1 MFAGFG
7 GSPSANNREA
17 LIAQKQQVRAQLEQ
31 IQRQLAQA
39 RTEAARRKVAQ
50 LETELERLQAQEY
63 QLRVAIDQ
71 SR

>member
-1 MFAGFG
+1 MAWGLQ
-7 GSPSANNREA
+7 PEDNRAA

-39 RTEAARRKVAQ
+39 RTQGNRRKITQ
-50 LETELERLQAQEY
+50 LEATLERLQAQEY